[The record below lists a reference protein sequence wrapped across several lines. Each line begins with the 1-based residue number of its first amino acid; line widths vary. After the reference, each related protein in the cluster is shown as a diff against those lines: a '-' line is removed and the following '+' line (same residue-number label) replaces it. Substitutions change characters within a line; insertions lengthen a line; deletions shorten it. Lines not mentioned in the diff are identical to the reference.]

1 MAEDEKKPFNNPFGA
16 LAGKLKDLPSQPEK
30 PAAATKATPKGPAK
44 AVVRLERTGRGGKE
58 VTVVEQ
64 LGLNAKDSEVWL
76 KALKSGLGCGGTL
89 EDGNIVLQGDQRERI
104 EALLLKRGVQ
114 KVVIGN

>member
-1 MAEDEKKPFNNPFGA
+1 MADEEKKPFNNPFGA
-16 LAGKLKDLPSQPEK
+16 LAGKRKDLPSG
-30 PAAATKATPKGPAK
+30 PAAKPVPAPKGPAK

-64 LGLNAKDSEVWL
+64 LGLSPKELQAWL
-76 KALKSGLGCGGTL
+76 KALKAGLGCGGVI
-89 EDGNIVLQGDQRERI
+89 EDAALVLQGDQRERI
-104 EALLLKRGVQ
+104 EPLLIKRGVV